1 MLKKVK
7 VKQKFLRFASF
18 FLMAALLLGSIRFSN
33 PQEAKAANGNAT
45 RRMAYVL
52 SNVYGKSGAGS
63 SASIP
68 GSSSLP
74 APFNKSH
81 VSMYGMAVYTGS
93 TYRLT
98 YCIGHN
104 IHLPAGTELHDYNNI
119 YSSSNG
125 GDTWYK
131 LDDWQKQYLQLALTY
146 GLNDE
151 NATHTKGGIQSLINS
166 NKALYG
172 VTQSMVWG
180 IVHAKSRAWFS
191 NNHTKIR
198 NHFLVSRDYDKF
210 DEIYK
215 NMVSAYNKEIPS
227 FAKETKANAKA
238 GAKLLKGNNMEQAS
252 TYTFKDSTGLLNTGK
267 NNKKGYT
274 EIEGISTTSQNAKA
288 SDIKAKI
295 NHDTGQLTVTC
306 PKGTIKSETDTRTYT
321 IKLKTYYGRYND
333 YKNKTQSSVPM
344 ATCWQR
350 SNHKGQPQ
358 VQHTDKINVSSSYVS
373 VKIIGKGTDDWP
385 STLRI
390 HKTSSD
396 GIVDGWRFFIRANS
410 TETNYYNTENGTDY
424 EVSQLYA
431 KEITTDGGGNAII
444 TDLDAGVY
452 DLWEV
457 GYGYA
462 KYSKSNT
469 GVESETGYAY
479 SNKDQSAVLGMYRK
493 TADTSTAYNT
503 ASSTMYTAKGENIN
517 ITSGTNSNGGTSGI
531 FNKYNQG
538 HIRIVIRKDSEESV
552 TIHNER
558 LTNTMN
564 VEKTYIKN
572 EDCPSWGSQVILDDA
587 TISLSASVNTGSAWA
602 SLNND
607 LRTKFG
613 INYYY
618 DKTNIADMLIQEG
631 SGYKASTGDFNIL
644 PNINAVGAAYTT
656 TTNDGETNYYVT
668 ASSSGKLTET
678 VSSQGTKLY
687 SMTNDGVISDL
698 TGNIP
703 LYRVTNILRDRFL
716 EIEKKDATTHK
727 RVKRAG
733 FGFEIHD
740 AYSGK
745 KLANS
750 KGQTTFYT
758 DDSGIATFGTYDT
771 DKTGRIQNVKKERVP
786 YGTYI
791 VYETE
796 APSPYIKSER
806 TFFFTVSPEGT
817 EFFDEADDPEN
828 KNLDTDLVESTTTDS
843 GERTEDDAIQEDP
856 AYGSN
861 YTDTGEEAEKEDSLT
876 AGDSSD
882 YSEGTG
888 EDSTE
893 MNETIPSNNKYDSS
907 IEGGDSYGEES
918 EALKILRAVQKN
930 IYAYSSVSM
939 KDISQNTSRIS
950 FGFENTEQL
959 GKIVVYKT
967 GTTYTKSDKNVSIK
981 ETKYGKQYVLKHT
994 LTDLSD
1000 VEYTIYADGEIQ
1012 SGTGETLFKD
1022 GEVVGIMK
1030 TKNGKASFDGL
1041 HVGSYILTETETLKG
1056 YILPKG
1062 STHFTIDHEGQNV
1075 VREFSFNNQL
1085 QTMNVEIW
1093 KKMEDYSTYS
1103 DAYKGVLF
1111 GLYTKKEI
1119 TDEKGDVLIPANA
1132 LVDTT
1137 TVTPKDDYFVGN
1149 FEKKLPYGSY
1159 YVKEIKTDNRYIL
1172 DATEY
1177 PVEFQFVDYTT
1188 KVVKIRVNMENGGYV
1203 FNYLKPIGKI
1213 TPTYEKDTPTGVV
1226 KTSAKKPSQ
1235 TFTSKISV
1243 PKTGDDTPLG
1253 LYWFLLIASS
1263 FPIVWMLSC
1272 KFRKRTRVKKVK
1284 GSRMLLFLLLLSCF
1298 LLCREDS
1305 FAKEVTD
1312 TITKEKVY
1320 KTEEA
1325 DYVRGMPQN
1334 TFKQEIEENGKT
1346 FVLDQSDIKY
1356 TIKSVIPKYEQVKTT
1371 YQVSKSGLSEK
1382 NYDPDQAVMTTDKY
1396 GNEVMVKL
1404 QSVSYKTN
1412 RSMVIQNVT
1421 AKTDFGDLIE
1431 EPVVPQKNTT
1441 SVKNK
1446 ITGNKENVT
1455 CSLKDVT
1462 KSAAKWKEDKAS
1474 TIMVEGYGSSHY
1486 RLGGVTLDAD
1496 SVEDLTSNGDVILN
1510 YLGLD
1515 TATHKIVGVTW
1526 NGDAFDQTVNGNTI
1540 RCRRATAKISR
1551 KVRTY
1556 VANYTGAIQIPVTTY
1571 TGTAYYSSNSRVQVG
1586 QEYEVKATAH
1596 YVQTEMPV
1604 ASPEPTKK
1612 PQTKP
1617 VKEEHTS
1624 NVPLIAAI
1632 SVGIVILCVC
1642 IVLILYY
1649 SSKRKKAGG
1658 AQNG

>member
-1 MLKKVK
+1 MLEKLRR
-7 VKQKFLRFASF
+7 KQKFLRFASF
-18 FLMAALLLGSIRFSN
+18 FLMAILLLGTIQFSE
-33 PQEAKAANGNAT
+33 PKTVKAANGSST

-63 SASIP
+63 STAIP

-81 VSMYGMAVYTGS
+81 VSMYGMAVYTGN

-119 YSSSNG
+119 YSSNNG

-131 LDDWQKQYLQLALTY
+131 LDDWQKQYLQLALTF

-151 NATHTKGGIQSLINS
+151 NATHTRGGIQSLINS

-172 VTQSMVWG
+172 VTQTMVWG
-180 IVHAKSRAWFS
+180 IVHSKSRAWFS
-191 NNHTKIR
+191 SNHTKIR
-198 NHFLVSRDYDKF
+198 NHFLVSADYEKF
-210 DEIYK
+210 NQIYD
-215 NMVSAYNKEIPS
+215 NIVSAYNKEIPS

-238 GAKLLKGNNMEQAS
+238 GVKLLKGNNMEKAS
-252 TYTFKDSTGLLNTGK
+252 TYTFKDSMLKTGK

-274 EIEGISTTSQNAKA
+274 EIEGISTTSKNAKA

-306 PKGTIKSETDTRTYT
+306 PKGTVKAGNDTRTYT
-321 IKLKTYYGRYND
+321 IKLRTYYGKYNE
-333 YKNKTQSSVPM
+333 YKNKTQAGVPM

-358 VQHTDKINVSSSYVS
+358 VQHTDKINVTSSYVAVQ
-373 VKIIGKGTDDWP
+373 VKGLKDRDEP
-385 STLRI
+385 STLSI
-390 HKTSSD
+390 QKTSSD
-396 GIVDGWRFFIRANS
+396 GIVDGWRFFIRANA
-410 TETNYYNTENGTDY
+410 TETNYYNTVNKTDY

-462 KYSKSNT
+462 RYSKSNT

-479 SNKDQSAVLGMYRK
+479 SEKDQSAILGMYKK
-493 TADTSTAYNT
+493 TASASTAYNSDT
-503 ASSTMYTAKGENIN
+503 SKMYTAKNKDIN
-517 ITSGTNSNGGTSGI
+517 ITSDTNSNGGTSGL

-538 HIRIVIRKDSEESV
+538 HIRIVIRKDSKESI

-558 LTNTMN
+558 LTNSMN
-564 VEKTYIKN
+564 VQKTYIKN

-587 TISLSASVNTGSAWA
+587 TISLSASVNAGSAWA
-602 SLNND
+602 SLHNN

-618 DKTNIADMLIQEG
+618 DKTNIADMLIQEA

-644 PNINAVGAAYTT
+644 PKINARGAAYTV
-656 TTNDGETNYYVT
+656 NDGDTDYYVT

-687 SMTNDGVISDL
+687 SMTNDGNISDL

-703 LYRVTNILRDRFL
+703 LYHVTNIQRDRFL
-716 EIEKKDATTHK
+716 EIEKKDAVTHE
-727 RVKRAG
+727 RVKREG
-733 FGFEIHD
+733 FGFEVHD

-758 DDSGIATFGTYDT
+758 DDTGIATFGTYDK
-771 DKTGRIQNVKKERVP
+771 DKTGHIRNVKKERVP

-806 TFFFTVSPEGT
+806 TFYFTVSPEGT
-817 EFFDEADDPEN
+817 EFFDDADDPEH
-828 KNLDTDLVESTTTDS
+828 KNLDPDLVESTTTDS
-843 GERTEDDAIQEDP
+843 GERTEDDVIQEDA

-861 YTDTGEEAEKEDSLT
+861 YTIDEEEGDENSLT
-876 AGDSSD
+876 VGDSND

-893 MNETIPSNNKYDSS
+893 MDETIPGNNKYDSS

-918 EALKILRAVQKN
+918 KALDILRDVQKN
-930 IYAYSSVSM
+930 IYAYASVSM
-939 KDISQNTSRIS
+939 KDVSQDTSRIS

-959 GKIVVYKT
+959 GKVVVYKT
-967 GTTYTKSDKNVSIK
+967 GTTYTKSEKNVSTK

-1041 HVGSYILTETETLKG
+1041 HVGSYILAETSTLKG
-1056 YILPKG
+1056 YILPKN
-1062 STHFTIDHEGQNV
+1062 STRFTIEHEGQNV
-1075 VREFSFNNQL
+1075 VREFSFNNDS

-1093 KKMEDYSTYS
+1093 KKMEDYSSYS

-1119 TDEKGDVLIPANA
+1119 TDEKDNVLIPANA
-1132 LVDTT
+1132 LVGIT
-1137 TVTPKDDYFVGN
+1137 TVFPKDDYFVGN
-1149 FEKKLPYGSY
+1149 FEEKLPYGSY
-1159 YVKEIKTDNRYIL
+1159 YVKEIKTDSRYIL
-1172 DATEY
+1172 DPTEY
-1177 PVEFQFVDYTT
+1177 PVEFQFVDYIT
-1188 KVVKIRVNMENGGYV
+1188 KVVNIHVNMDNGGYI

-1213 TPTYEKDTPTGVV
+1213 TPTYKKDTPKEIT
-1226 KTSAKKPSQ
+1226 KTKAKRNTKV
-1235 TFTSKISV
+1235 TTSKTSV
-1243 PKTGDDTPLG
+1243 PKTGDDSPLG

-1263 FPIVWMLSC
+1263 IPMVWMLFG
-1272 KFRKRTRVKKVK
+1272 KFRKKTRTRTKKMK

-1298 LLCREDS
+1298 LLCREES
-1305 FAKEVTD
+1305 FAAKKAED
-1312 TITKEKVY
+1312 TITKEKIY
-1320 KTEEA
+1320 KTKEA

-1334 TFKQEIEENGKT
+1334 TFQKEIKENGKT
-1346 FVLDQSDIKY
+1346 FALDRSDIKY
-1356 TIKSVIPKYEQVKTT
+1356 TIKSVTPKYEQVSTSYK
-1371 YQVSKSGLSEK
+1371 VSKSGLSK
-1382 NYDPDQAVMTTDKY
+1382 RNYRPDPSVMTTDKF
-1396 GNEVMVKL
+1396 GNDVEVKL
-1404 QSVSYKTN
+1404 QSVSYKEN
-1412 RSMVIQNVT
+1412 RSTVTQNVST
-1421 AKTDFGDLIE
+1421 KTNFGYLIE
-1431 EPVVPQKNTT
+1431 EPDVPQKKTT

-1446 ITGNKENVT
+1446 ITGKKQSVT

-1462 KSAAKWKEDKAS
+1462 KSAAKWKKDKAS
-1474 TIMVEGYGSSHY
+1474 TITVEGYGSSHY

-1526 NGDAFDQTVNGNTI
+1526 NGEAFDVNANGNTI
-1540 RCRRATAKISR
+1540 RCRKATATISR
-1551 KVRTY
+1551 KVQHY
-1556 VANYTGAIQIPVTTY
+1556 VANYTGTLEIPVTTY
-1571 TGTAYYSSNSRVQVG
+1571 TGTAYYSSNNRVQVG

-1596 YVQTEMPV
+1596 YVQTEVPV

-1617 VKEEHTS
+1617 VKKQSTS
-1624 NVPLIAAI
+1624 NVPLIAAVSI
-1632 SVGIVILCVC
+1632 GIVLLCVC

-1649 SSKRKKAGG
+1649 SSKKKRKGEW
-1658 AQNG
+1658 